1 MTISSLKIS
10 KFAKS
15 KTLSFLPDAL
25 IVIGSSILIGLFAHI
40 SIPLPFTPV
49 PISMQPH
56 VVLLLAALLGSKR
69 GALATIAF
77 VAQGAIGMPVFAGG
91 KAGILALVGPTGGYI
106 LGYIAA
112 AYIVGYLVENLK
124 GKKISSVFFSMATGN
139 FVIYLFGMAWLSTFV
154 GVNKAFVL
162 GVLPFLLGDLF
173 KLVIAAK
180 AFKTFK

>member
-10 KFAKS
+10 KYAKS
-15 KTLSFLPDAL
+15 KTLAFLPDAL

-56 VVLLLAALLGSKR
+56 VVLFLAAFLGSKR
-69 GALATIAF
+69 GVLATISF

-91 KAGILALVGPTGGYI
+91 KAGVLALSGPTGGYI

-112 AYIVGYLVENLK
+112 AFVVGYLVENLK
-124 GKKISSVFFSMATGN
+124 GKKLSSVFFSMAVGN
-139 FVIYLFGMAWLSTFV
+139 LVIYLFGMAWLSTFV
-154 GVNKAFVL
+154 GINKAFVL
-162 GVLPFLLGDLF
+162 GVLPFILGDLF
-173 KLVIAAK
+173 KLVLTAK
-180 AFKTFK
+180 AFKARR